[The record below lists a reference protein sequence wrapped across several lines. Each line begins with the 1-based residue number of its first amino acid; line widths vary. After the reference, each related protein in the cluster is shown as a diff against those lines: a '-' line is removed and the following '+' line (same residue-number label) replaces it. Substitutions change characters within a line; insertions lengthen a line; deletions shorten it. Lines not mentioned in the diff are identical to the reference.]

1 MMESALAE
9 VLMELLA
16 YLLSVGAAVVGA
28 GAAAVDFVFGSVVWF
43 RVFLSAVLR
52 SVLRLG
58 GDAWSVIGPLAGG
71 VLDWLLTTP
80 LGQLALVLTV
90 AAIVL
95 GVLYGF
101 VGLRRGG
108 RLRTRSFRFPSFASL
123 RSRMAL
129 FLSAYLI
136 LIGVAEVLMLPG
148 NPTVA
153 LLFHFGAISVAIAA
167 GTVIGDGDPTRY
179 AFYAFPLI
187 PIIRV
192 ANLTLPL
199 ELFSPLLQVVVIN
212 AVVLVGIATAIRS
225 DPGIISGLSY
235 LPSLS
240 QAGEWIAGIG
250 AAVPLGLLASQ
261 TVDFE
266 PLITGSGPADL
277 LRLALVMVLFV
288 GVSEEILFRAFL
300 QRWLGEIHGPL
311 AGILVASAIGAT
323 MVYVWGSLL
332 YVYFVLASGIFL
344 GLLFHRTRNL
354 PLVVISHGLIEF
366 GIFAYPAIVG

>member
-1 MMESALAE
+1 MESSLAE
-9 VLMELLA
+9 LLDF
-16 YLLSVGAAVVGA
+16 LIAVVATMLRAGGA
-28 GAAAVDFVFGSVVWF
+28 VIDFVLQSIVGL
-43 RVFLSAVLR
+43 RIFLSKLLVSA
-52 SVLRLG
+52 LRLG
-58 GDAWSVIGPLAGG
+58 QEAWSFLRPLIGG
-71 VLDWLLTTP
+71 VLDWLVSTP
-80 LGQLALVLTV
+80 AGQLLLVLV
-90 AAIVL
+90 FAGLAIGL
-95 GVLYGF
+95 LYGF
-101 VGLRRGG
+101 VGIRGRG
-108 RLRTRSFRFPSFASL
+108 SLRTRSFHVPSFTSL

-136 LIGVAEVLMLPG
+136 LIGVAEVLMLPE
-148 NPTVA
+148 NPTIA

-225 DPGIISGLSY
+225 DPGIISGLTY
-235 LPSLS
+235 FPSLS

-250 AAVPLGLLASQ
+250 AAVPLGLMASQ

-266 PLITGSGPADL
+266 PLISASGPASL
-277 LRLALVMVLFV
+277 LRLGLVMVLFV
-288 GVSEEILFRAFL
+288 GLSEEILFRAFL

-311 AGILVASAIGAT
+311 AGILVASATGAV

-332 YVYFVLASGIFL
+332 YLYFVLASGIFL

-354 PLVVISHGLIEF
+354 PLAVISHGLIEF
-366 GIFAYPAIVG
+366 GIFSYPAIFG